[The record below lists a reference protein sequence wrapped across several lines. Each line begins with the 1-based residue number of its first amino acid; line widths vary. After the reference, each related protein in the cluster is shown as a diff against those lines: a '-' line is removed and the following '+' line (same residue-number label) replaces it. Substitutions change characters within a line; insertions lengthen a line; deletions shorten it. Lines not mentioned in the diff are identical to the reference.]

1 MSYGLGDHHVE
12 ESKIQIWNLLPQ
24 ATPHSPR
31 LVEMLLSSE
40 PEELQSEGLDYEQRE
55 LWSRAK
61 LTIIAHDE
69 NIKAQGTDGIH
80 LPILE

>member
-1 MSYGLGDHHVE
+1 MSSGLGDHHVE
-12 ESKIQIWNLLPQ
+12 ESKIQMGNLLPQ

-31 LVEMLLSSE
+31 LLEMLLSSE

-69 NIKAQGTDGIH
+69 NIKGQGTDGIQF
-80 LPILE
+80 PILE